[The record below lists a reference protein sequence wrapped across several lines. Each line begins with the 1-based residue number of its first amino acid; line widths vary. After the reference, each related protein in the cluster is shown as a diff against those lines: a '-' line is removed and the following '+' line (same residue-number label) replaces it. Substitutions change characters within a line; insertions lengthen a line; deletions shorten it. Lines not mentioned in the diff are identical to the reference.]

1 MQSMIL
7 VRTLLRTGVSTIA
20 YIRNMFPEEDFD
32 DIVFNKMPM
41 KALKPAHELTQL
53 LENGAIKF
61 ATHCIQLISCTATRI
76 YALAYNVQAH
86 LTLYR
91 KAL

>member
-1 MQSMIL
+1 MIL

-41 KALKPAHELTQL
+41 KALKPAHELTHETVDFFL
-53 LENGAIKF
+53 SFLTG
-61 ATHCIQLISCTATRI
+61 CTLKL
-76 YALAYNVQAH
+76 AL
-86 LTLYR
+86 
-91 KAL
+91 